1 MKLSEKIDKLK
12 KYSPVVLRFGLAIVF
27 LWFGFSQLKNP
38 ELWTGLLPGF
48 LNASVSFIY
57 LNAIFEIIFAFLLMV
72 GLFTR
77 IVSFIL
83 GLHLI
88 GIIFSLGYGAVAVRD
103 VGLAIATFSIF
114 LHGADEFC
122 LDILIKKKKHHE
134 HNSEMS
140 HISE

>member
-12 KYSPVVLRFGLAIVF
+12 KYFPVVLRFGLAIVF

-38 ELWTGLLPGF
+38 EPWTGLLPGF
-48 LNASVSFIY
+48 LNSNVSFIY
-57 LNAIFEIIFAFLLMV
+57 LNGIFEIIFASLLLL

-77 IVSFIL
+77 VASFIL

-88 GIIFSLGYGAVAVRD
+88 GIIFSLGYGAVVVRD
-103 VGLAIATFSIF
+103 VGLAIATFSMF

-122 LDILIKKKKHHE
+122 LDKLLLKKYHK

-140 HISE
+140 NISE

>member
-1 MKLSEKIDKLK
+1 MKISEKLDRIK

-38 ELWTGLLPGF
+38 DAWTRLLPAF
-48 LNASVSFIY
+48 LNSSIVFIY
-57 LNAIFEIIFAFLLMV
+57 LNGTFEIIFATLLLL

-77 IVSFIL
+77 TVSFLL

-88 GIIFSLGYGAVAVRD
+88 SIVFALGYGAIAVRD
-103 VGLAIATFSIF
+103 LGLAIAAFSVF

-122 LDILIKKKKHHE
+122 LDRLISKKA
-134 HNSEMS
+134 N
-140 HISE
+140 